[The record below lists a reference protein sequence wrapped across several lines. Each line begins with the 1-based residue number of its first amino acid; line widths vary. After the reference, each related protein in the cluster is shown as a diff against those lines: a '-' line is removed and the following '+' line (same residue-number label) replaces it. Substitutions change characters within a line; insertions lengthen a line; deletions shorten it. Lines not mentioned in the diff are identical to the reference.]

1 MNINFTNEK
10 TLQGLKL
17 SNFFHVKERRFVNA
31 VKEKISNVILEK
43 LQKQELFTLCEIEFD
58 NDFTELESLSNEKK
72 MILSVFHETEVENNI
87 LPIYITLHLFTKNLR
102 MYLFN
107 RTLLKE
113 QIARFF
119 TYEEKFFYEKTE
131 YLLTMSTGAFC
142 LDFKELSEEEK
153 LTALDMCKEIPMYLY
168 PPSIGSKIFNNV
180 RPTLDIDWVRQN
192 DASFYQKY
200 RLLFE

>member
-17 SNFFHVKERRFVNA
+17 SNFLHIKERRFVNS
-31 VKEKISNVILEK
+31 VKEKIVSVINDK

-58 NDFTELESLSNEKK
+58 NDFTKLESLSNEKK

-87 LPIYITLHLFTKNLR
+87 LPIYVTLHLFTKNLK

-131 YLLTMSTGAFC
+131 YLLTMMTGAFC
-142 LDFKELSEEEK
+142 LDFKELPEEEK
-153 LTALDMCKEIPMYLY
+153 LTALDICKGTPLFLY
-168 PPSIGSKIFNNV
+168 PPNIGSPVFHNV

-192 DASFYQKY
+192 DTLFYQKY

>member
-1 MNINFTNEK
+1 MNINCTNEK

-87 LPIYITLHLFTKNLR
+87 LPIYISLHLFTKNLR

-119 TYEEKFFYEKTE
+119 TYEEKFFYE
-131 YLLTMSTGAFC
+131 MAVTGGNNQCKILA
-142 LDFKELSEEEK
+142 
-153 LTALDMCKEIPMYLY
+153 ALMIARYRK
-168 PPSIGSKIFNNV
+168 
-180 RPTLDIDWVRQN
+180 VRQLHQ
-192 DASFYQKY
+192 ALFIF
-200 RLLFE
+200 RLR